1 MTPSSGPPPLPS
13 PPRRGFLVGAL
24 RALAGLAALRA
35 RPARASQAPL
45 PARPAPSAR
54 EIARLGE
61 WLAQREPGRAR
72 SLAAEVEAALPA
84 WLRLAGSER
93 RVRAARRLLLDPSRI
108 ARDLDCGRILS
119 VDGWVL
125 ARSEVALAV
134 FAHGASQRGATE
146 PEAAR
151 LPG

>member
-1 MTPSSGPPPLPS
+1 MAGATRAGAGEKSGG
-13 PPRRGFLVGAL
+13 RG
-24 RALAGLAALRA
+24 R
-35 RPARASQAPL
+35 
-45 PARPAPSAR
+45 
-54 EIARLGE
+54 
-61 WLAQREPGRAR
+61 
-72 SLAAEVEAALPA
+72 
-84 WLRLAGSER
+84 AGSER